1 MIIVTVKE
9 FLRQEKKS
17 PLPCCLKTDF
27 TLTFPAFVLL
37 HAVFK
42 KLLFF
47 NMGWSEIF

>member
-9 FLRQEKKS
+9 FLQQEKKS
-17 PLPCCLKTDF
+17 PLPCCLKIDL

-42 KLLFF
+42 NYYYYFLT
-47 NMGWSEIF
+47 